1 MVFKV
6 HIFIFAAIFIL
17 ISNTGIWL
25 MPNINM
31 QYLVS
36 QSLLKVPFDDINA
49 HYIFLNY
56 FEPLLFALLGGKELL
71 HYYYYV
77 FFITLFF
84 SVIFL
89 YWFVSY
95 HGKETAINDYKI
107 ALTII
112 FPIFMIPYYWVG
124 MDGMTLL
131 LILLTLI
138 TLHLR
143 FIPLLFAFLLSI
155 QHFEQAFISFGVLF
169 ATLLIHYLVTKHIQ
183 SLQLIKKIFF
193 LLIVLAFTRFLMLKI
208 FNYMEVGLVGD
219 RSLYLKANIHT
230 FISMFKAN
238 WYIILYTFLGIGWL
252 FVLNYFKLL
261 WPVLVAVV
269 IVFFVTIIV
278 GDQTRIGAI
287 LLFPSLFYW
296 VFMNKDLFKILTKK
310 FLVFLLVLYLLV
322 PVIVVWGKPH
332 YGSLWH
338 YDNIALNNIQN
349 NLDTDMMLPFLDSHS
364 QKESSMPLTE
374 FLAKIHTDSTNLV
387 CSYNEKCIID
397 LTVTNASNS
406 LWYSDGVYP
415 VNLSYHI
422 LDQNKKV
429 LQFDGKRI
437 SFPHNVSSGVSV
449 PMQIELS
456 NLQKGNYIIQ
466 LDLVQEKVSWFSH
479 KDAQNIKEVYLTIN

>member
-1 MVFKV
+1 
-6 HIFIFAAIFIL
+6 
-17 ISNTGIWL
+17 
-25 MPNINM
+25 
-31 QYLVS
+31 
-36 QSLLKVPFDDINA
+36 
-49 HYIFLNY
+49 
-56 FEPLLFALLGGKELL
+56 
-71 HYYYYV
+71 
-77 FFITLFF
+77 
-84 SVIFL
+84 
-89 YWFVSY
+89 
-95 HGKETAINDYKI
+95 
-107 ALTII
+107 
-112 FPIFMIPYYWVG
+112 MIPYYWVG

-287 LLFPSLFYW
+287 LLFPP
-296 VFMNKDLFKILTKK
+296 
-310 FLVFLLVLYLLV
+310 LV
-322 PVIVVWGKPH
+322 
-332 YGSLWH
+332 S
-338 YDNIALNNIQN
+338 
-349 NLDTDMMLPFLDSHS
+349 
-364 QKESSMPLTE
+364 
-374 FLAKIHTDSTNLV
+374 
-387 CSYNEKCIID
+387 
-397 LTVTNASNS
+397 
-406 LWYSDGVYP
+406 
-415 VNLSYHI
+415 
-422 LDQNKKV
+422 
-429 LQFDGKRI
+429 
-437 SFPHNVSSGVSV
+437 
-449 PMQIELS
+449 
-456 NLQKGNYIIQ
+456 
-466 LDLVQEKVSWFSH
+466 
-479 KDAQNIKEVYLTIN
+479 